1 MWDEATGGG
10 MLRTN
15 FFPKAR
21 EPELDIEKDRLRL
34 AAKEG

>member
-1 MWDEATGGG
+1 MWDETTGGV
-10 MLRTN
+10 LRTN

-34 AAKEG
+34 AKEG